1 MEDRY
6 ILIDLT
12 SEEDFILI
20 DGNKV
25 PYPVFNCLYEADMTA
40 LDKPSG
46 SYDESYH
53 MGRFNGIL
61 YLASVLCNVPAS
73 DIKCVYF
80 ELYRK
85 KQRGETND

>member
-40 LDKPSG
+40 FDKPSG

-53 MGRFNGIL
+53 MGRLNGIL
-61 YLASVLCNVPAS
+61 YLASVLCNVPVS
-73 DIKCVYF
+73 DLKSVYF
-80 ELYRK
+80 NLYRK
-85 KQRGETND
+85 KQRSESDG